1 MRRPQDYFGRVWAT
15 AFRAN
20 ELAQLEYHGD
30 TDFDDECDTNDTED
44 LS

>member
-1 MRRPQDYFGRVWAT
+1 MRRLQDYFGRVWAT

-20 ELAQLEYHGD
+20 ELAQHEDHGD
-30 TDFDDECDTNDTED
+30 TDFDDEYDTDENED